1 MAYIFDP
8 IQGTFIDDKDKTLGN
23 KLMITDLVDDLEPG
37 PLKDEMLKD
46 FDPDQETYEEYLQR
60 KRLGDRPF
68 LMADGGR
75 VNLNTGSGL
84 PLDPMDIDNKLQEV
98 INAFKKL
105 SPRSQNRI
113 GFQRF
118 FEIYAKENFATGGR
132 VNFSEGLSPALKKLF
147 YNTPT
152 DRQLRYKGIM
162 YLPTTNEFK
171 VRKYQRGQ
179 PEKDVRFK
187 VADYKNV
194 DEAFKAAEKFKLE
207 TQTGPEA
214 KKLRSEKARKL
225 ITDRNNLFAKNA
237 NEWTIDWLN
246 RNAENYEINQVDKA
260 LKQLINDWKKSD
272 LALNP
277 GTTKSVF
284 LTDPK
289 GKKTGFPN
297 VRTQS
302 KNPNFLFT
310 INDVPPL
317 TNKQVSPRNH
327 FTSLFYG
334 QKLSE
339 NPELKRVM
347 SDYLDYV
354 VMNKKNQKINATKYA
369 DTLNNPLL
377 SQVKNLL
384 ENNRLKGSGQ
394 DRFFSSQFDN
404 YKKYKQKF
412 RTDSYVRDVKK
423 IEKTLGKKKIKEI
436 TGTDGILKFMN
447 KERIALKK
455 IFDYTPLNKLFKV
468 KNINNSLAYSTEH
481 VLGISNIAKMKNKK
495 EMAKSLNMITGMTAK
510 RNAQLGRQTF
520 NTVRSRLINNI
531 DTSKDPKIKKD
542 NLDKL
547 NKLIAENTDIKGK
560 AGAIVNGKFKYN
572 DSIFKQNQSQKK
584 RFFNYFKEIYN
595 IPEGR
600 AEMLKQSTNNP
611 QLAKI
616 VSVLESN
623 KKGGVYSF
631 PAQLENIEVPN
642 SVSRA
647 LNVAGKVVKAA
658 GKATGIAEPA
668 FALYNLSEAV
678 DKGASVGQSAE
689 YVVGKFF
696 EDVVNL
702 PGLAYGGAK
711 YAKQKLSGED
721 AKFELPYEATF
732 ARDKLQT
739 TIDQTDPEVIQ
750 ARLAQRDFDTQ
761 ILPSLAMVDDM
772 EIPASKE
779 EIDAAQDRFMEER
792 GIDLSVLDNIDEEKT
807 GLPPIIKSLVA
818 PDQTFNQFLA
828 DGGRVGFSN
837 GGAAGADESF
847 AKELE
852 YYFLNE
858 DAELPQAQSFK
869 ETMNPIEILNDMID
883 PRNLPYYADVLL
895 RSGVRVGEF
904 AGRILPAAGRLASDL
919 IRRPVFK
926 VTGDGG
932 NYVQDYDEVPETNIK
947 GTGIFTE
954 FLENITPT
962 ATEKAIGLESL
973 IQTEEQKLKD
983 RRSTIGPKV
992 FADTFGLGLELTAPI
1007 FPGLKLLNA
1016 YAAAKKLPKDRVTEE
1031 LLNKEID
1038 QVLAQKGM
1046 TRREFLQMSGAG
1058 ATVALAKMLGIV
1070 DFFPKAGKVSR
1081 AASKMAMDTQVT
1093 GMPAWFK
1100 DAVYA
1105 IEKKG
1110 ILKSRGDIKGVE
1122 PDFFEMTLNT
1132 KAGNKKVL
1140 MSKNDNTGEIT
1151 IDWTTNYY
1159 DTEIPVSI
1167 TYRPGESGY
1176 QNLLSDPDFPQSV
1189 ERYNVEVEAPEF
1201 EYKTVDVESM
1211 GPEDTSFDSA
1221 INLDIREEADAVVEA
1236 LEELGLTLTKGQ
1248 KKEAA
1253 ENFRY
1258 YNEVELDEGSGANTQ
1273 NPLDENDVFTL
1284 MDTIKRNQK

>member
-23 KLMITDLVDDLEPG
+23 KLMLADLVDDLEPG
-37 PLKDEMLKD
+37 PLKDEMQED
-46 FDPDQETYEEYLQR
+46 FDPSQETYEEYLQR

-132 VNFSEGLSPALKKLF
+132 VNLQSGTNIKTLNPLFPERSVDFMSDEFKPIDVPGAIIPPLAIGAAAKRLRDTFFSKDEDDDKKEGATKKGKEDPLKQPPDPYQDFETLAKILDQYRKFDEARKEKNKKMATRRFNKGPMLDPVPEEAYKIDKKDEQNALIFANRLLSKQNKETGDITREAKFRDLALFRQQPKLKKFRNKFDSLIDFRKNPNLLKKQVSGLKKAGVNFNEFFNPAEIASLMGLPTPSGVTDSIRSGQLPFKKIGPFKAVKLNDYVDYLTKQTERLSNVKPVDVRTLARSDFLSEVGRGIYNRFKDMRAPKNLPQNVKNIYKKYNLGEIEGGHPFPVEFFTKKFGKGKTLQKDRQFDWIYRNKNKLFDTNDLVFQSKDVNKLYRTKINELKKL
-147 YNTPT
+147 
-152 DRQLRYKGIM
+152 YKELGPLVDK
-162 YLPTTNEFK
+162 YEGKGPVTNE
-171 VRKYQRGQ
+171 
-179 PEKDVRFK
+179 KDINK
-187 VADYKNV
+187 IS
-194 DEAFKAAEKFKLE
+194 KLNLEIMKIVTESE
-207 TQTGPEA
+207 TDA
-214 KKLRSEKARKL
+214 KKFIEESPNSVDLERMSKGGLHGATFNYETGEVSLYAPGKEAGFVEGSVGEIETEKGTVPGEKL
-225 ITDRNNLFAKNA
+225 KLAGDYLDIINQIITDR
-237 NEWTIDWLN
+237 
-246 RNAENYEINQVDKA
+246 
-260 LKQLINDWKKSD
+260 
-272 LALNP
+272 
-277 GTTKSVF
+277 
-284 LTDPK
+284 
-289 GKKTGFPN
+289 
-297 VRTQS
+297 
-302 KNPNFLFT
+302 
-310 INDVPPL
+310 
-317 TNKQVSPRNH
+317 
-327 FTSLFYG
+327 
-334 QKLSE
+334 
-339 NPELKRVM
+339 
-347 SDYLDYV
+347 
-354 VMNKKNQKINATKYA
+354 A
-369 DTLNNPLL
+369 D
-377 SQVKNLL
+377 
-384 ENNRLKGSGQ
+384 
-394 DRFFSSQFDN
+394 
-404 YKKYKQKF
+404 
-412 RTDSYVRDVKK
+412 
-423 IEKTLGKKKIKEI
+423 
-436 TGTDGILKFMN
+436 
-447 KERIALKK
+447 KK
-455 IFDYTPLNKLFKV
+455 IFTDY
-468 KNINNSLAYSTEH
+468 I
-481 VLGISNIAKMKNKK
+481 
-495 EMAKSLNMITGMTAK
+495 
-510 RNAQLGRQTF
+510 
-520 NTVRSRLINNI
+520 
-531 DTSKDPKIKKD
+531 SKDLLP
-542 NLDKL
+542 
-547 NKLIAENTDIKGK
+547 
-560 AGAIVNGKFKYN
+560 
-572 DSIFKQNQSQKK
+572 
-584 RFFNYFKEIYN
+584 RF
-595 IPEGR
+595 
-600 AEMLKQSTNNP
+600 Q
-611 QLAKI
+611 
-616 VSVLESN
+616 
-623 KKGGVYSF
+623 KGGPV
-631 PAQLENIEVPN
+631 
-642 SVSRA
+642 
-647 LNVAGKVVKAA
+647 
-658 GKATGIAEPA
+658 
-668 FALYNLSEAV
+668 
-678 DKGASVGQSAE
+678 
-689 YVVGKFF
+689 
-696 EDVVNL
+696 
-702 PGLAYGGAK
+702 
-711 YAKQKLSGED
+711 
-721 AKFELPYEATF
+721 
-732 ARDKLQT
+732 
-739 TIDQTDPEVIQ
+739 
-750 ARLAQRDFDTQ
+750 
-761 ILPSLAMVDDM
+761 
-772 EIPASKE
+772 EISPMP
-779 EIDAAQDRFMEER
+779 RF
-792 GIDLSVLDNIDEEKT
+792 N
-807 GLPPIIKSLVA
+807 
-818 PDQTFNQFLA
+818 
-828 DGGRVGFSN
+828 FSN

-919 IRRPVFK
+919 IRRPAFK

-1105 IEKKG
+1105 IERKG
-1110 ILKSRGDIKGVE
+1110 VLKSRGDIKGIE

-1167 TYRPGESGY
+1167 TYKPGESGY
-1176 QNLLSDPDFPQSV
+1176 QNLLSDPEFPQSV
-1189 ERYNVEVEAPEF
+1189 ERYNVEVDAPEF

-1284 MDTIKRNQK
+1284 MDSIKRNQK

>member
-132 VNFSEGLSPALKKLF
+132 VNLQSGTNIQTLNPLF
-147 YNTPT
+147 PERNV
-152 DRQLRYKGIM
+152 DFM
-162 YLPTTNEFK
+162 SDEFK
-171 VRKYQRGQ
+171 PIDVPGAIIPPLAIGAAAKRLRDTFFSKDEDDD
-179 PEKDVRFK
+179 EKDIK
-187 VADYKNV
+187 
-194 DEAFKAAEKFKLE
+194 EE
-207 TQTGPEA
+207 
-214 KKLRSEKARKL
+214 
-225 ITDRNNLFAKNA
+225 DR
-237 NEWTIDWLN
+237 
-246 RNAENYEINQVDKA
+246 
-260 LKQLINDWKKSD
+260 
-272 LALNP
+272 
-277 GTTKSVF
+277 
-284 LTDPK
+284 
-289 GKKTGFPN
+289 KTG
-297 VRTQS
+297 Q
-302 KNPNFLFT
+302 
-310 INDVPPL
+310 IIPP
-317 TNKQVSPRNH
+317 
-327 FTSLFYG
+327 
-334 QKLSE
+334 E
-339 NPELKRVM
+339 
-347 SDYLDYV
+347 
-354 VMNKKNQKINATKYA
+354 
-369 DTLNNPLL
+369 
-377 SQVKNLL
+377 
-384 ENNRLKGSGQ
+384 
-394 DRFFSSQFDN
+394 FD
-404 YKKYKQKF
+404 
-412 RTDSYVRDVKK
+412 
-423 IEKTLGKKKIKEI
+423 
-436 TGTDGILKFMN
+436 
-447 KERIALKK
+447 
-455 IFDYTPLNKLFKV
+455 P
-468 KNINNSLAYSTEH
+468 
-481 VLGISNIAKMKNKK
+481 
-495 EMAKSLNMITGMTAK
+495 
-510 RNAQLGRQTF
+510 
-520 NTVRSRLINNI
+520 
-531 DTSKDPKIKKD
+531 KDPKFVENIIEGTLTLKEIKDTFEKSKQLYDQKKMSEVVKVANKTFAQKLANTIDEKYDGNVNALAKDILGVKEKTKDVENLRVRINTLFRNRGIDRGKYLGNIAPSILDFETDTPKTSFSEFTTKVSQEPGYIKNLTKPLIKQGLIKKD
-542 NLDKL
+542 Q
-547 NKLIAENTDIKGK
+547 
-560 AGAIVNGKFKYN
+560 Y
-572 DSIFKQNQSQKK
+572 
-584 RFFNYFKEIYN
+584 
-595 IPEGR
+595 
-600 AEMLKQSTNNP
+600 
-611 QLAKI
+611 
-616 VSVLESN
+616 
-623 KKGGVYSF
+623 
-631 PAQLENIEVPN
+631 
-642 SVSRA
+642 
-647 LNVAGKVVKAA
+647 
-658 GKATGIAEPA
+658 
-668 FALYNLSEAV
+668 
-678 DKGASVGQSAE
+678 
-689 YVVGKFF
+689 
-696 EDVVNL
+696 
-702 PGLAYGGAK
+702 
-711 YAKQKLSGED
+711 
-721 AKFELPYEATF
+721 
-732 ARDKLQT
+732 
-739 TIDQTDPEVIQ
+739 
-750 ARLAQRDFDTQ
+750 LAQRDLEKVFNIEIPDTKQGKSARDNMAFIIRQLSSEGGIRKKQTGKFPRYHLGDVIKAFQLKYGEGGKKRSGVGVSDNTRRVPYKDLKSFDEGLFSTLANFQDGFVKAAKIEGLTQQEKGSKKEVIIDKAAPDHSHAEARSTMKKFPNVFRNSNLKTFQTITLTDPIFNQEILNKGGFEAKRIKIYRVLNNYIGKKVTPELQEILIEQKNKLNNINDQ
-761 ILPSLAMVDDM
+761 ILIAAEKKGLQGVEKTFVPIDINIPNVGEKFKSENIFGDTTGKDIMGKID
-772 EIPASKE
+772 EINP
-779 EIDAAQDRFMEER
+779 DAKVYD
-792 GIDLSVLDNIDEEKT
+792 DLSKAEKIVYRQNLLDEYIDYFVDFYKRAEFDEDDINSFIDRALEGDPAGQTKAVLERRVPKAAGGGINISP
-807 GLPPIIKSLVA
+807 LPRI
-818 PDQTFNQFLA
+818 N
-828 DGGRVGFSN
+828 FSN

-895 RSGVRVGEF
+895 RSGIRVGEF
-904 AGRILPAAGRLASDL
+904 AGRILPAAGKLASDL
-919 IRRPVFK
+919 IRKPAFK

-947 GTGIFTE
+947 GTGIFTD

-992 FADTFGLGLELTAPI
+992 FADTFGLGIELTAPI

-1081 AASKMAMDTQVT
+1081 ATSKMAMDTQVT

-1105 IEKKG
+1105 IERKG
-1110 ILKSRGDIKGVE
+1110 VLKSRGDIKGIE
-1122 PDFFEMTLNT
+1122 PNFFEITLNT

-1159 DTEIPVSI
+1159 DTEIPVTI

-1176 QNLLSDPDFPQSV
+1176 QNLLSDPEFPQSV
-1189 ERYNVEVEAPEF
+1189 ERYNVEVDAPQF

-1221 INLDIREEADAVVEA
+1221 INLDIKEEADAVVEA
-1236 LEELGLTLTKGQ
+1236 LEELGLGLTKGQ

-1253 ENFRY
+1253 ENFKY
-1258 YNEVELDEGSGANTQ
+1258 YNEVELDEGAGANTQ
-1273 NPLDENDVFTL
+1273 NPIDENDVFTL
-1284 MDTIKRNQK
+1284 MDTIKRNQR

>member
-132 VNFSEGLSPALKKLF
+132 VNLQSGTNIQTLNPLFPERNVNFMSDEFQPIDVPGAVIPPLAIGAAAKRLKDIFFSKDEDEDKKDIKEEDDKLPNIEPPRIPEPLEIAEGVLTLKEIRDTFEKSKKL
-147 YNTPT
+147 Y
-152 DRQLRYKGIM
+152 DQKKM
-162 YLPTTNEFK
+162 SE
-171 VRKYQRGQ
+171 V
-179 PEKDVRFK
+179 VK
-187 VADYKNV
+187 VADKEFAQKVANTLDERYDGNV
-194 DEAFKAAEKFKLE
+194 NALAKDILGVNEKTRAVENLRVRINSLFRNRGIDRGARIGNIAPSILDFE
-207 TQTGPEA
+207 TDTP
-214 KKLRSEKARKL
+214 KTS
-225 ITDRNNLFAKNA
+225 
-237 NEWTIDWLN
+237 W
-246 RNAENYEINQVDKA
+246 
-260 LKQLINDWKKSD
+260 SD
-272 LALNP
+272 F
-277 GTTKSVF
+277 TTKVSQEPGYIKS
-284 LTDPK
+284 LTK
-289 GKKTGFPN
+289 
-297 VRTQS
+297 
-302 KNPNFLFT
+302 
-310 INDVPPL
+310 PL
-317 TNKQVSPRNH
+317 IKQG
-327 FTSLFYG
+327 L
-334 QKLSE
+334 
-339 NPELKRVM
+339 
-347 SDYLDYV
+347 
-354 VMNKKNQKINATKYA
+354 I
-369 DTLNNPLL
+369 
-377 SQVKNLL
+377 
-384 ENNRLKGSGQ
+384 
-394 DRFFSSQFDN
+394 
-404 YKKYKQKF
+404 
-412 RTDSYVRDVKK
+412 
-423 IEKTLGKKKIKEI
+423 
-436 TGTDGILKFMN
+436 
-447 KERIALKK
+447 
-455 IFDYTPLNKLFKV
+455 
-468 KNINNSLAYSTEH
+468 
-481 VLGISNIAKMKNKK
+481 KK
-495 EMAKSLNMITGMTAK
+495 E
-510 RNAQLGRQTF
+510 Q
-520 NTVRSRLINNI
+520 
-531 DTSKDPKIKKD
+531 
-542 NLDKL
+542 
-547 NKLIAENTDIKGK
+547 
-560 AGAIVNGKFKYN
+560 Y
-572 DSIFKQNQSQKK
+572 
-584 RFFNYFKEIYN
+584 
-595 IPEGR
+595 
-600 AEMLKQSTNNP
+600 
-611 QLAKI
+611 
-616 VSVLESN
+616 
-623 KKGGVYSF
+623 
-631 PAQLENIEVPN
+631 
-642 SVSRA
+642 
-647 LNVAGKVVKAA
+647 
-658 GKATGIAEPA
+658 
-668 FALYNLSEAV
+668 
-678 DKGASVGQSAE
+678 
-689 YVVGKFF
+689 
-696 EDVVNL
+696 
-702 PGLAYGGAK
+702 
-711 YAKQKLSGED
+711 
-721 AKFELPYEATF
+721 
-732 ARDKLQT
+732 
-739 TIDQTDPEVIQ
+739 
-750 ARLAQRDFDTQ
+750 LAQRDLEKVFSNEIPDTEQGKSARNNMGYIIKQLSSGGGIRKKQTGKFPRYHLGDVMKAFQLKYGEGGKKMTGVGVSDNTRRMQYKDLKSFDEGLFSILANFQDAFVKAAKIEGLTQQEIRPGLPKKEIIIDKAAPDHSHAEARSTMKKFPNVFRNSNLKTFQTITLTDPIFNQEIINKGGFEAKRIKIYRILNNYIGKKVTPESQEILIEQKNKLNNINDQ
-761 ILPSLAMVDDM
+761 ILIAAKEKGLQGVEKTFVPIDINVPNVGEKFRSENIFGDTTGKDIMGKID
-772 EIPASKE
+772 EINPDAKVYNDLSKE
-779 EIDAAQDRFMEER
+779 EKIVYRQNLVDEYIDYFVDFYGRTGFDEDDINSFIDRVLGGDPAGQTKPILER
-792 GIDLSVLDNIDEEKT
+792 RVPKATGGGVNIS
-807 GLPPIIKSLVA
+807 PMPR
-818 PDQTFNQFLA
+818 FN
-828 DGGRVGFSN
+828 FSN

-895 RSGVRVGEF
+895 RSGIRVGEF
-904 AGRILPAAGRLASDL
+904 AARILPAAGKLASDL
-919 IRRPVFK
+919 IRKPAFK

-1007 FPGLKLLNA
+1007 FPGLKLINA

-1081 AASKMAMDTQVT
+1081 ATSKMAMDTQVT

-1110 ILKSRGDIKGVE
+1110 ILKSRGDIKGIE

-1132 KAGNKKVL
+1132 KAGQKKVL

-1151 IDWTTNYY
+1151 IDWTTDYY

-1167 TYRPGESGY
+1167 TYKPGESGY
-1176 QNLLSDPDFPQSV
+1176 QNLLSDPEFPQSV
-1189 ERYNVEVEAPEF
+1189 ERYNVEVDAPEF

-1284 MDTIKRNQK
+1284 MDSIKRNQK